1 MQERVAVGVRQEI
14 EGVKRMGGGAKKWPL
29 GSEEQKW
36 PLGSEEQSS
45 SPGLRPLDPCEGLP
59 PFRNLA
65 WQGPKKGA
73 VAPSPTGCNLHTV
86 GRFEVPTSGSS
97 RRGSL
102 LVGLDFLARATLAAA
117 SWVVVNTL
125 SAACLWKHTSACL
138 PN

>member
-1 MQERVAVGVRQEI
+1 MGVRQEI
-14 EGVKRMGGGAKKWPL
+14 NGGQKNGVGPKNKWPL
-29 GSEEQKW
+29 GT
-36 PLGSEEQSS
+36 EEQSS

-102 LVGLDFLARATLAAA
+102 LVRLDFLARATLAAA